1 MFSYDPINDG
11 LKFLASRDLEKAEN
25 MFLRVMNDP
34 YAQQDEL
41 SKARKYLND
50 IRACQSGVATLD
62 FDRYKKITKNK
73 SDSLDAI
80 NEILAKISS
89 RMINEVR
96 GVNRVVYDISTKPPA
111 TIEWE

>member
-11 LKFLASRDLEKAEN
+11 LKLLASRDLEKAEN

-62 FDRYKKITKNK
+62 FDQYKKTTKNP
-73 SDSLDAI
+73 SDSLDTI
-80 NEILAKISS
+80 NEILAKIYFSS
-89 RMINEVR
+89 VNGYNGIWEAIEKEV
-96 GVNRVVYDISTKPPA
+96 S
-111 TIEWE
+111 

>member
-11 LKFLASRDLEKAEN
+11 LKLLASRDLEKAEN

-50 IRACQSGVATLD
+50 IRACQSGAATLD

-80 NEILAKISS
+80 NEILAKIYFSP
-89 RMINEVR
+89 
-96 GVNRVVYDISTKPPA
+96 VNGYNGI
-111 TIEWE
+111 W